1 MMKRDLYSDASLL
14 KRLLVEDLS
23 EDDKQKMLRLLEE
36 RGLLDVYK
44 EVKESSYVKDRFS
57 DYEKYSAKEAYQLFL
72 KRQKK
77 KRSVLRVLPW
87 MAAAVLLGVFWGG
100 YWLFLDDQVVK
111 DDVREFVIPAGMT
124 QARLTLAD
132 GRVVNISQIDTLIEE
147 GVAVEYKDGELA
159 YKETTSIRDVVY
171 NELEVPLGGECT
183 ILLNDG
189 TRVWVNSGSK
199 LKYPLSFVDK
209 ERCVYLEGEAFFE
222 VEKAEKPFIVKNF
235 FGDVRVLGT
244 AFGVTAYRVDS
255 VGYTTLVRGS
265 VCVKNNLSDSLIIY
279 PGEQVVSSRDG
290 KMIKRDVDV
299 EEYVG
304 WKDGA
309 FIFKERRLE
318 DIVKI
323 LERWYNIHVVF
334 QDDELK
340 DFLFTGYLDRYKD
353 INVFFNAL
361 RRTGK
366 VEYKFS
372 EPNMIILMK

>member
-23 EDDKQKMLRLLEE
+23 EDDKQKILRLLEE
-36 RGLLDVYK
+36 RGLSDVYK

-72 KRQKK
+72 KRQKR

-111 DDVREFVIPAGMT
+111 DDVREFVISAGMT

-222 VEKAEKPFIVKNF
+222 VEKADKPFIVKNS

-279 PGEQVVSSRDG
+279 PGEQVVSLRDG

>member
-23 EDDKQKMLRLLEE
+23 EDDKQKILRLLEE
-36 RGLLDVYK
+36 RGLSDVYK

-72 KRQKK
+72 KRQKR

-199 LKYPLSFVDK
+199 LKYPL
-209 ERCVYLEGEAFFE
+209 
-222 VEKAEKPFIVKNF
+222 
-235 FGDVRVLGT
+235 
-244 AFGVTAYRVDS
+244 
-255 VGYTTLVRGS
+255 TTV
-265 VCVKNNLSDSLIIY
+265 
-279 PGEQVVSSRDG
+279 P
-290 KMIKRDVDV
+290 
-299 EEYVG
+299 
-304 WKDGA
+304 
-309 FIFKERRLE
+309 
-318 DIVKI
+318 
-323 LERWYNIHVVF
+323 
-334 QDDELK
+334 
-340 DFLFTGYLDRYKD
+340 
-353 INVFFNAL
+353 
-361 RRTGK
+361 
-366 VEYKFS
+366 
-372 EPNMIILMK
+372 

>member
-23 EDDKQKMLRLLEE
+23 EDDKQKILRLLEE
-36 RGLLDVYK
+36 RGLSDVYK

-222 VEKAEKPFIVKNF
+222 VEKADKPFIVKNF

-244 AFGVTAYRVDS
+244 AFGVTAYSVDS

>member
-23 EDDKQKMLRLLEE
+23 EDDKQKILRLLEE

-222 VEKAEKPFIVKNF
+222 VEKADKPFIVKNF

-279 PGEQVVSSRDG
+279 PGEQVVSLRDG

>member
-1 MMKRDLYSDASLL
+1 MKRDLYSDASLL

-23 EDDKQKMLRLLEE
+23 EDDKQKILRLLEE
-36 RGLLDVYK
+36 RGLSDVYK

-72 KRQKK
+72 KRQKR
-77 KRSVLRVLPW
+77 KRSVLRVLPC

-189 TRVWVNSGSK
+189 TRVWV
-199 LKYPLSFVDK
+199 
-209 ERCVYLEGEAFFE
+209 
-222 VEKAEKPFIVKNF
+222 
-235 FGDVRVLGT
+235 
-244 AFGVTAYRVDS
+244 
-255 VGYTTLVRGS
+255 
-265 VCVKNNLSDSLIIY
+265 
-279 PGEQVVSSRDG
+279 
-290 KMIKRDVDV
+290 
-299 EEYVG
+299 
-304 WKDGA
+304 
-309 FIFKERRLE
+309 
-318 DIVKI
+318 
-323 LERWYNIHVVF
+323 
-334 QDDELK
+334 
-340 DFLFTGYLDRYKD
+340 
-353 INVFFNAL
+353 
-361 RRTGK
+361 
-366 VEYKFS
+366 
-372 EPNMIILMK
+372 

>member
-23 EDDKQKMLRLLEE
+23 EDDKQKILRLLEE
-36 RGLLDVYK
+36 RGLSDVYK

-72 KRQKK
+72 KRQKR

-111 DDVREFVIPAGMT
+111 DDVREFVISAGMT

-199 LKYPLSFVDK
+199 LKYPL
-209 ERCVYLEGEAFFE
+209 
-222 VEKAEKPFIVKNF
+222 
-235 FGDVRVLGT
+235 
-244 AFGVTAYRVDS
+244 
-255 VGYTTLVRGS
+255 TTV
-265 VCVKNNLSDSLIIY
+265 
-279 PGEQVVSSRDG
+279 P
-290 KMIKRDVDV
+290 
-299 EEYVG
+299 
-304 WKDGA
+304 
-309 FIFKERRLE
+309 
-318 DIVKI
+318 
-323 LERWYNIHVVF
+323 
-334 QDDELK
+334 
-340 DFLFTGYLDRYKD
+340 
-353 INVFFNAL
+353 
-361 RRTGK
+361 
-366 VEYKFS
+366 
-372 EPNMIILMK
+372 

>member
-23 EDDKQKMLRLLEE
+23 EDDKQKILRLLEE

-72 KRQKK
+72 KCQKK

-222 VEKAEKPFIVKNF
+222 VEKADKPFIVKNF

-279 PGEQVVSSRDG
+279 PGEQVVSLRDG

>member
-23 EDDKQKMLRLLEE
+23 EDDKQKILRLLEE
-36 RGLLDVYK
+36 RGLSDVYK

-72 KRQKK
+72 KRQKR

-222 VEKAEKPFIVKNF
+222 VEKADKPFIVKNF
-235 FGDVRVLGT
+235 LGDVRVLGT

-279 PGEQVVSSRDG
+279 PGEQVVSLRDG

>member
-23 EDDKQKMLRLLEE
+23 EDDKQKILRLLEE
-36 RGLLDVYK
+36 RGLSDVYK

-222 VEKAEKPFIVKNF
+222 VEKADKPFIVKNF

-279 PGEQVVSSRDG
+279 PGEQVVSLRDG

>member
-23 EDDKQKMLRLLEE
+23 EDDKQKILRLLEE
-36 RGLLDVYK
+36 RGLSDVYK

-72 KRQKK
+72 KRQKR

-111 DDVREFVIPAGMT
+111 DDVREFVISAGMT

-222 VEKAEKPFIVKNF
+222 VEKADKPFIVKNF

-279 PGEQVVSSRDG
+279 PGEQVVSLRDG

>member
-23 EDDKQKMLRLLEE
+23 EDDKQKILRLLEE
-36 RGLLDVYK
+36 RGLSDVYK

-72 KRQKK
+72 KRQKR

-111 DDVREFVIPAGMT
+111 DDVREFVISAGMT
-124 QARLTLAD
+124 QARLILAD

-147 GVAVEYKDGELA
+147 GVAIEYKDGELA

-222 VEKAEKPFIVKNF
+222 VEKADKPFIVKNF

-279 PGEQVVSSRDG
+279 PGEQVVSLRDG

>member
-72 KRQKK
+72 KRQKR

-222 VEKAEKPFIVKNF
+222 VEKADKPFIVKNF

-255 VGYTTLVRGS
+255 VGYTTLVRGR

-279 PGEQVVSSRDG
+279 PGEQVVSLRDG

>member
-23 EDDKQKMLRLLEE
+23 EDDKQKILRLLEE
-36 RGLLDVYK
+36 RGLSDVYK

-72 KRQKK
+72 KRQKR
-77 KRSVLRVLPW
+77 KRSVLRVLHW

-111 DDVREFVIPAGMT
+111 DDVREFVISAGMT

-199 LKYPLSFVDK
+199 LKYPL
-209 ERCVYLEGEAFFE
+209 
-222 VEKAEKPFIVKNF
+222 
-235 FGDVRVLGT
+235 
-244 AFGVTAYRVDS
+244 
-255 VGYTTLVRGS
+255 TTV
-265 VCVKNNLSDSLIIY
+265 
-279 PGEQVVSSRDG
+279 P
-290 KMIKRDVDV
+290 
-299 EEYVG
+299 
-304 WKDGA
+304 
-309 FIFKERRLE
+309 
-318 DIVKI
+318 
-323 LERWYNIHVVF
+323 
-334 QDDELK
+334 
-340 DFLFTGYLDRYKD
+340 
-353 INVFFNAL
+353 
-361 RRTGK
+361 
-366 VEYKFS
+366 
-372 EPNMIILMK
+372 

>member
-23 EDDKQKMLRLLEE
+23 EDDKQKILRLLEE

-222 VEKAEKPFIVKNF
+222 VEKADKPFIVKNS

-279 PGEQVVSSRDG
+279 PGEQVVSLRNG

-304 WKDGA
+304 WKNGA

>member
-23 EDDKQKMLRLLEE
+23 EDDKQKILRLLEE
-36 RGLLDVYK
+36 RGLSDVYK

-222 VEKAEKPFIVKNF
+222 VEKADKPFIVKNS

-304 WKDGA
+304 WKNGA

>member
-23 EDDKQKMLRLLEE
+23 EDDKQKILRLLEE

-111 DDVREFVIPAGMT
+111 DDVCEFVIPAGMT

-222 VEKAEKPFIVKNF
+222 VEKADKPFIVKNS

-279 PGEQVVSSRDG
+279 PGEQVVSLRDG

>member
-23 EDDKQKMLRLLEE
+23 EDDKQKILRLLEE
-36 RGLLDVYK
+36 RGLSDVYK

-72 KRQKK
+72 KRQKR

-222 VEKAEKPFIVKNF
+222 VEKADKPFIVKNF

-279 PGEQVVSSRDG
+279 PGEQVVSLRDG

>member
-23 EDDKQKMLRLLEE
+23 EDDKQKILRLLEE
-36 RGLLDVYK
+36 RGLSDVYK

-72 KRQKK
+72 KRQKR

-222 VEKAEKPFIVKNF
+222 VEKADKPFIVKNS

-279 PGEQVVSSRDG
+279 PGEQVVSLRDG

>member
-72 KRQKK
+72 KRQKR

-87 MAAAVLLGVFWGG
+87 MAAAVLLGVFGGG
-100 YWLFLDDQVVK
+100 YWLFFDDQVVK
-111 DDVREFVIPAGMT
+111 DDVCEFVIPAGMT

-222 VEKAEKPFIVKNF
+222 VEKADKPFIVKNS

-279 PGEQVVSSRDG
+279 PGEQVVSLRNG

>member
-23 EDDKQKMLRLLEE
+23 EDDKQKILRLLEE
-36 RGLLDVYK
+36 RGLSDVYK

-72 KRQKK
+72 KRQKR

-222 VEKAEKPFIVKNF
+222 VEKADKPFIVKNF
-235 FGDVRVLGT
+235 LGDVRVLGT

-255 VGYTTLVRGS
+255 VGYTTLIRGS

-279 PGEQVVSSRDG
+279 PGEQVVSLRDG

>member
-23 EDDKQKMLRLLEE
+23 EDDKQKILRLLEE
-36 RGLLDVYK
+36 RGLSDVYK

-72 KRQKK
+72 KRQKR

-111 DDVREFVIPAGMT
+111 DDVREFVISAGMT

-222 VEKAEKPFIVKNF
+222 VEKADKPFIVKNF
-235 FGDVRVLGT
+235 LGDVRVLGT

-279 PGEQVVSSRDG
+279 PGEQVVSLRDG